1 MKNILQINYWTVG
14 GFDGKK
20 PVEQALKE
28 VKEMGLDGIE
38 LTFGA
43 GEFAPGITRKR
54 CKEIRSFAAELGLKI
69 ATCASGTYWDISLS
83 ATSSSM
89 RKKAI
94 RFTEDY
100 LQAAGWVGAKA
111 CLIIPGA
118 VFVAWDDKK
127 TVVPY
132 AKVWELSTASIK
144 SLIPSAAKAGVIMA
158 MENVWNGFLADPVAM
173 KTFID
178 QFKSRYVGS
187 YFDIGNCILNGF
199 SEHWIEILGKRIA
212 AVHVK
217 NFKRNDCAGGL
228 HGFGD
233 DLLEGDVNYNA
244 VIRELKKTGY
254 KGPLTA
260 EMIPFSRGENLVLPD
275 MKLAR
280 DTARKMLSIFREK

>member
-1 MKNILQINYWTVG
+1 MKNVLQINYWTVG

-20 PVEQALKE
+20 PVEQAIKE
-28 VKEMGLDGIE
+28 VRDMGLDGIE

-54 CKEIRSFAAELGLKI
+54 CKEIRGFADELGMKI
-69 ATCASGTYWDISLS
+69 ETCATGTYWDISLS
-83 ATSSSM
+83 ATSSSVR
-89 RKKAI
+89 RKAVN
-94 RFTEDY
+94 FTKDY
-100 LQAAGWVGAKA
+100 LQAAGWVGAKV
-111 CLIIPGA
+111 CLVIPGA
-118 VFVAWDDKK
+118 VFVPWNDKQP
-127 TVVPY
+127 VIPY

-144 SLIPSAAKAGVIMA
+144 SLLSVAAKTGVVMA
-158 MENVWNGFLADPVAM
+158 IENVWNGFLADPVAM

-178 QFKSRYVGS
+178 QFKSKYVGA
-187 YFDIGNCILNGF
+187 YFDIANCVVNGF
-199 SEHWIEILGKRIA
+199 PEHWIEILDKRIS

-217 NFKRNDCAGGL
+217 NFRRQDCAGGL

-244 VIRELKKTGY
+244 VIKALKKTGY

-275 MKLAR
+275 MELAW
-280 DTARKMLSIFREK
+280 DTARKMKNIFRKK